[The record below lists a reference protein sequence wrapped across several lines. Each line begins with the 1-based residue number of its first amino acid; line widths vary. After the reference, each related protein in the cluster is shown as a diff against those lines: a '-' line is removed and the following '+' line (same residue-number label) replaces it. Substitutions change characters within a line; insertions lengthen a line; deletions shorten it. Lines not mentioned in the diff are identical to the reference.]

1 LAHAVDEG
9 QAFTDAASVSRK
21 NEVEVE
27 KDLAVAF
34 FVAAIAVA
42 YTALSHEAPAIARLG
57 AGGDFSAAAV
67 QSTHP
72 SVFWPFCALKVTDN
86 LH

>member
-27 KDLAVAF
+27 KDLALLLQL
-34 FVAAIAVA
+34 
-42 YTALSHEAPAIARLG
+42 LSQLFHMGHLQLPNLVLVVIFQLQLFRAP
-57 AGGDFSAAAV
+57 
-67 QSTHP
+67 THP
-72 SVFWPFCALKVTDN
+72 CPGAFVL
-86 LH
+86 